1 MDILEKAVRLTVESS
16 GVFSTADIYERQDH
30 CSISEISKMERERI
44 FSFEEME
51 EKKIVYPESSQ
62 IDLLHKLRDI
72 RTAIASDA
80 ENKIIMV
87 TSIGPGCGTSYFTRN
102 LAAVTAFDS
111 TRTSLLIDC
120 NINRPNV
127 DKVFEL
133 GGRLGLLDYIVDK
146 TVSMDDVI
154 HCSGIKRYRCIPA
167 GELRGEGE
175 EFFTHP
181 RFKKLLTS
189 LKTRYSDRNIF
200 IDAPPVLTSA
210 DTRILLEVCDQ
221 VIVVVP
227 YGKVKVADLNTIEKV
242 LPKEKF
248 MGVVYNECIR

>member
-1 MDILEKAVRLTVESS
+1 MLEKAVRLTVESS
-16 GVFSTADIYERQDH
+16 GVFSTTGIYERQDH
-30 CSISEISKMERERI
+30 CSISEISKMDRERI

-62 IDLLHKLRDI
+62 IDLLHKFRDI

-80 ENKIIMV
+80 ESKIIMV
-87 TSIGPGCGTSYFTRN
+87 TSTGTECGTSFFTRN

-154 HCSGIKRYRCIPA
+154 HCSGIKRYRCIPT
-167 GELRGEGE
+167 GELRKKGE

-181 RFKKLLTS
+181 RFKELLSS
-189 LKTRYSDRNIF
+189 LKARYSDRNIF

-210 DTRILLEVCDQ
+210 DTKILLEACDQ

-227 YGKVKVADLNTIEKV
+227 YGKVKVSDLNTIEKV

-248 MGVVYNECIR
+248 MGVVYNECVR

>member
-1 MDILEKAVRLTVESS
+1 MDMLEKAVRLTVESS
-16 GVFSTADIYERQDH
+16 GVFSTTDIYERQDH
-30 CSISEISKMERERI
+30 CSIREISKMERERI

-62 IDLLHKLRDI
+62 IDLLHKFRDI
-72 RTAIASDA
+72 RTALTSDTD
-80 ENKIIMV
+80 NNIVMV
-87 TSIGPGCGTSYFTRN
+87 TSVGPNYGTSFFARN

-120 NINRPNV
+120 NINRSNIG
-127 DKVFEL
+127 KTFEL
-133 GGRLGLLDYIVDK
+133 DNRLGLLDYIVDK
-146 TVSMDDVI
+146 TVAIDDVI
-154 HCSGIKRYRCIPA
+154 HCSGIKRYRCIPT
-167 GELRGEGE
+167 GELKGEGE

-221 VIVVVP
+221 VIVIVP
-227 YGKVKVADLNTIEKV
+227 YGKVKVADLNAIEKV

-248 MGVVYNECIR
+248 RGVVYNECIC

>member
-62 IDLLHKLRDI
+62 VDLVHKFRDI
-72 RTAIASDA
+72 RTALASDA
-80 ENKIIMV
+80 DNNIVMV
-87 TSIGPGCGTSYFTRN
+87 TSTGPECGTSFFARN

-120 NINRPNV
+120 NITRPNIE
-127 DKVFEL
+127 KIFEL
-133 GGRLGLLDYIVDK
+133 DKRLGLLDYIVDK
-146 TVSMDDVI
+146 TIEIDDVI
-154 HCSGIKRYRCIPA
+154 HCSGIKRYRCIPT

-181 RFKKLLTS
+181 RFKELLTC
-189 LKTRYSDRNIF
+189 LKARYSDRNIF
-200 IDAPPVLTSA
+200 IDAPPILKSA
-210 DTRILLEVCDQ
+210 DARILLEVCDQ
-221 VIVVVP
+221 VVVVVP
-227 YGKVKVADLNTIEKV
+227 YGKVKVADLNAIEKV

-248 MGVVYNECIR
+248 KGVVYNECIR

>member
-1 MDILEKAVRLTVESS
+1 MDMLEKAVRLTVESS
-16 GVFSTADIYERQDH
+16 GVFSAADVYEKKEQ

-44 FSFEEME
+44 FSFEEMD

-62 IDLLHKLRDI
+62 AELLHKFRDV
-72 RTAIASDA
+72 RTALASGGD
-80 ENKIIMV
+80 NNVVMV
-87 TSIGPGCGTSYFTRN
+87 TSIGPKCGTSFFTRN

-120 NINRPNV
+120 NINDPSV
-127 DKVFEL
+127 DKIFEL
-133 GGRLGLLDYIVDK
+133 DKRLGLLDYIIDK
-146 TVSMDDVI
+146 TVAIDNVI
-154 HCSGIKRYRCIPA
+154 HCSGLKRYRCIPT
-167 GELRGEGE
+167 GEFRGEGE

-181 RFKKLLTS
+181 RFRELLTS

-227 YGKVKVADLNTIEKV
+227 YGKVKVSDLNTIEKV